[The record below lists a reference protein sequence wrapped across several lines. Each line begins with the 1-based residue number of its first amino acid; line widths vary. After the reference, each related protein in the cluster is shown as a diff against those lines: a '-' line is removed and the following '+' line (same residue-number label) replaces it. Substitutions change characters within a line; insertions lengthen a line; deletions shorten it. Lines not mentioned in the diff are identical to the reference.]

1 MSATEHLPM
10 GGGLHLEIDPASG
23 VPPYEQIRSQIVAHV
38 ASERLLVGD
47 RLPTIRALAADLGLA
62 AGTVARAYRELEAAG
77 VTTTSRRAGTVVS
90 DGVAPADVVAR
101 QAARTF
107 VASVREA
114 GLDDDAILDLVRG
127 ELLHRHG
134 D

>member
-1 MSATEHLPM
+1 MAGPERPPV
-10 GGGLHLEIDPASG
+10 GPGLHLEVDLASG

-38 ASERLLVGD
+38 AAERLLVGD
-47 RLPTIRALAADLGLA
+47 RLPTIRALASDLGLA

-77 VTTTSRRAGTVVS
+77 VTTTNRRAGTVVS

-101 QAARTF
+101 QAATAF
-107 VASVREA
+107 VTAVRET

-127 ELLHRHG
+127 ELLRQHS